1 MRDNKAE
8 GVVGSLCGFV
18 HPVAWKPTSDE
29 LSYCFGAHSIDDK
42 SVPSHSM
49 NGSWKFFKYQNF

>member
-49 NGSWKFFKYQNF
+49 NGS